1 MRIGTNRR
9 RSKSEIESG
18 KIRDG
23 GMGQS
28 LVEEI
33 LSKQK
38 NGAAK
43 KPQENK
49 NTNDETDWKR
59 HIDFGSR
66 LMSLAELSRHSG
78 VGAKTL
84 RRMVAAGAL
93 RPIRVP
99 YSLASKYSPR
109 QLAAVIVSFNG

>member
-1 MRIGTNRR
+1 
-9 RSKSEIESG
+9 
-18 KIRDG
+18 
-23 GMGQS
+23 MGQS

-49 NTNDETDWKR
+49 NATDETDWKR
-59 HIDFGSR
+59 HIDFGAR
-66 LMSLAELSRHSG
+66 LMSLSELSRHSG
-78 VGAKTL
+78 VGIKVL

-109 QLAAVIVSFNG
+109 QLAAVIVNFNV